1 MIEVESKPWNKLDDV
16 QKISYCES
24 LLNDVKKSRE
34 PYDLEWYQNHKFEN
48 GDHYLAVNTVTG
60 SLEANPPKKRGEVRM
75 VINKIRSTKRAIQN
89 YVTRTQPKW
98 EIIPGD
104 VDPDTIKNAR
114 RIGKTMDYLYRKL
127 HLEQMV
133 SGVIDTGLSTSIGV
147 VEVDWDENADG
158 GIGEVRVRLHDPF
171 DIYFDK
177 RSYLYA
183 GRIVGRFIAKSIVKS
198 VDEVK
203 NDKRYDEKARKEVK
217 PDEELATS
225 RLKAKILTKEMGS
238 NEDSK
243 IPTVTVKEF
252 HLWEDE
258 KNKKKGNIKI
268 ITYAGDQILLEEDSP
283 DTEFPIYF
291 YQISMNPL
299 KVYQR
304 AWVTDA
310 VPLNKAI
317 DRSVSQKI
325 MYMNQALV
333 YRIIAEK
340 GHGAGVITNEMG
352 EILEINPKRTFQQMT
367 MNPLPAG
374 YDAVTNELNAYIE
387 DMLGAHDAAL
397 GRMPTGARSGN
408 TLEAIQAADS
418 NNLTGLTAS
427 LESFLSVVGE
437 RILDII
443 SKKYQ
448 VSRIVKIA
456 EPEEGEEFIKVIG
469 EGAKQRPENATIIT
483 EDNEVIVKI
492 GSWLGHTLE
501 AKRETMMKLA
511 EMGVLPAE
519 EVLRQFEFPNVEELS
534 AKARD
539 QRMEQ
544 SQMDLAIAGHAG
556 GQGGQQQPQGPD
568 MAALA
573 DKENMAM
580 AQGEAVPSTE
590 GADITHTQA
599 HTDFMQS
606 DTFKS
611 LPDEI
616 KQIFADHVQGELGAH
631 MGGQSQV
638 SAPPQQ
644 MPQQPQMMG
653 GLGAL

>member
-1 MIEVESKPWNKLDDV
+1 MIEIEGKKWEKLKDEE
-16 QKISYCES
+16 KISYCES

-34 PYDLEWYQNHKFEN
+34 PYDLEWYQNHRFEN
-48 GDHYLAVNTVTG
+48 GDHYMALNTVTG

-104 VDPDTIKNAR
+104 IDEDTIKNAR

-133 SGVIDTGLSTSIGV
+133 TGVIDTGLSTSIGV
-147 VEVDWDENADG
+147 VEVDWDENAEG
-158 GIGEVRVRLHDPF
+158 GIGEVRVRMHDPF
-171 DIYFDK
+171 DVWFDK
-177 RSYLYA
+177 RAYLYA
-183 GRIVGRFIAKSIVKS
+183 GRIVGRFVAKTVVKS
-198 VDEVK
+198 VEEVK

-217 PDEELATS
+217 PDDEVAAS

-238 NEDSK
+238 NETSK

-252 HLWEDE
+252 HLWDDE
-258 KNKKKGNIKI
+258 KNSKKGHIKI
-268 ITYAGDQILLEEDSP
+268 FTYAGDKVLLEEDSP

-317 DRSVSQKI
+317 DRSISQKI

-333 YRIIAEK
+333 YRIIADK
-340 GHGAGVITNEMG
+340 GHGAGVISNEMG
-352 EILEINPKRTFQQMT
+352 EVLEINKGRNFQQMI

-408 TLEAIQAADS
+408 TLEAIQAADA
-418 NNLTGLTAS
+418 NNLTGLTQS

-437 RILDII
+437 RILDIV

-456 EPEEGEEFIKVIG
+456 EPEEGEEYLKVIG
-469 EGAKQRPENATIIT
+469 SGSKQAEGMKEEGATIVT

-534 AKARD
+534 QKAKD

-544 SQMDLAIAGHAG
+544 SQVDLAIAGHAQ
-556 GQGGQQQPQGPD
+556 GQGNQQPQGPD
-568 MAALA
+568 MVAMA

-580 AQGEAVPSTE
+580 AQGQQLPPTE
-590 GADITHTQA
+590 GADMVHTQA
-599 HTDFMQS
+599 HTDFVQS
-606 DTFKS
+606 DTFKQ
-611 LPDEI
+611 LPNEI
-616 KQIFADHVQGELGAH
+616 KQIFVDHIQGEMNAH
-631 MGGQSQV
+631 MGGQS
-638 SAPPQQ
+638 
-644 MPQQPQMMG
+644 
-653 GLGAL
+653 

>member
-1 MIEVESKPWNKLDDV
+1 MAIEIEGKKWDKLDDV
-16 QKISYCES
+16 EKISYCES
-24 LLNDVKKSRE
+24 LLTDVKKSRE
-34 PYDLEWYQNHKFEN
+34 PYDLEWYTNHRFEN
-48 GDHYLAVNTVTG
+48 GDHYLAVNSVTG

-75 VINKIRSTKRAIQN
+75 VINKTRSVKRAIQN

-104 VDPDTIKNAR
+104 IDEATIKNAR
-114 RIGKTMDYLYRKL
+114 RIGKTLDYLYRKL
-127 HLEQMV
+127 HLEQIV
-133 SGVIDTGLSTSIGV
+133 TGVIDTGLSTSIGI

-158 GIGEVRVRLHDPF
+158 GVGEVRVRMHDPF
-171 DIYFDK
+171 DVWFDK
-177 RSYLYA
+177 RAYLYA
-183 GRIVGRFIAKSIVKS
+183 GRIVGRFVAKTVVKS

-238 NEDSK
+238 NETSK

-252 HLWEDE
+252 MLWDDE
-258 KNKKKGNIKI
+258 KNSKKGHVKI
-268 ITYAGDQILLEEDSP
+268 FTYAGDQILVEEDSS
-283 DTEFPIYF
+283 DKEFPIYF

-310 VPLNKAI
+310 IPLNKAI
-317 DRSVSQKI
+317 DRSISQKI

-333 YRIIAEK
+333 FRIIAEK
-340 GHGAGVITNEMG
+340 GHGAGVVSNEMG
-352 EILEINPKRTFQQMT
+352 EVLEVNKGRNFAQMT

-374 YDAVTNELNAYIE
+374 YDAVTNELNGYIE
-387 DMLGAHDAAL
+387 DIMGAHDAAL
-397 GRMPTGARSGN
+397 GRMPTGARSGD
-408 TLEAIQAADS
+408 TLEAIQAADA
-418 NNLTGLTAS
+418 NNLTGLTQS

-437 RILDII
+437 RILDVIA
-443 SKKYQ
+443 KKYQ

-456 EPEEGEEFIKVIG
+456 EPEEGEEYMKVIG
-469 EGAKQRPENATIIT
+469 AGSKQAEGMKEGGATIIT

-501 AKRETMMKLA
+501 AKRETMMKLG

-519 EVLRQFEFPNVEELS
+519 EILRQFEFPNVEELS

-544 SQMDLAIAGHAG
+544 SQVDLAIAGHAQ
-556 GQGGQQQPQGPD
+556 GQQGQQPQGPD
-568 MAALA
+568 MQALA
-573 DKENMAM
+573 DKENMTM
-580 AQGEAVPSTE
+580 AQGQQLPPTE
-590 GADITHTQA
+590 GADIVHTQA
-599 HTDFMQS
+599 HTDFVQS

-616 KQIFADHVQGELGAH
+616 KQVFADHIQGEMNAH
-631 MGGQSQV
+631 MGGQN
-638 SAPPQQ
+638 AI
-644 MPQQPQMMG
+644 
-653 GLGAL
+653 